1 MTGPPNHDVL
11 IQQVEE
17 AINYWRA
24 QANGTDGISISR
36 EVSALADCYGM
47 MIYADAR
54 TVPIAV
60 LTPAQLRALALAS
73 AALVRK

>member
-1 MTGPPNHDVL
+1 MTGATNHDVL

-36 EVSALADCYGM
+36 EASVLADCYGM
-47 MIYADAR
+47 MIYMDAR
-54 TVPIAV
+54 TVPSAA
-60 LTPAQLRALALAS
+60 LAPAQLRALALAS
-73 AALVRK
+73 AALARK

>member
-1 MTGPPNHDVL
+1 MTGTPNHDVL

-24 QANGTDGISISR
+24 QANGTDGISISQ
-36 EVSALADCYGM
+36 EVSILADCYGM

-54 TVPIAV
+54 TVPSAA
-60 LTPAQLRALALAS
+60 LTPAQRRALALAS
-73 AALVRK
+73 AAHARK